1 MMRTHYRK
9 IVAALALA
17 LAACSASASA
27 VGLGFLADTPMAYLN
42 KNDKPVFVKAV
53 TDVLNDKK
61 DGETVQ
67 WSNEGLRNSVR
78 IAAEITASDTE
89 KTDAQTCRKVQVAL
103 SAKGQEQTLKL
114 KVCKAGTAAWKVAKS

>member
-1 MMRTHYRK
+1 MMRTHYKK
-9 IVAALALA
+9 IVATLA

-61 DGETVQ
+61 DGEAVQ

-78 IAAEITASDTE
+78 INAEITASDTE
-89 KTDAQTCRKVQVAL
+89 KSDAKTCRKVQVAL

-114 KVCKAGTAAWKVAKS
+114 KVCKAGTQAWKVAKV

>member
-1 MMRTHYRK
+1 MRIRPATLLS
-9 IVAALALA
+9 ALIFGSVVF
-17 LAACSASASA
+17 SASASA

-53 TDVLNDKK
+53 GDVLNDKK

-78 IAAEITASDTE
+78 IQADITASDTQ
-89 KTDAQTCRKVQVAL
+89 KTDAQTCRNVQVAL

-114 KVCKAGTAAWKVAKS
+114 TVCKAGAGEWKVKKQ

>member
-1 MMRTHYRK
+1 MRIRPATLLS
-9 IVAALALA
+9 ALIFGSVVF
-17 LAACSASASA
+17 SASASA

-53 TDVLNDKK
+53 TDVLNDKT

-78 IAAEITASDTE
+78 IAAEITASDTQ
-89 KTDAQTCRKVQVAL
+89 KTDTQTCRKVQVGL

>member
-1 MMRTHYRK
+1 MRIPTK
-9 IVAALALA
+9 PLFSALILGSAVL
-17 LAACSASASA
+17 CASASA

-53 TDVLNDKK
+53 ADVLNDKK

-78 IAAEITASDTE
+78 IAAEITASDTQ
-89 KTDAQTCRKVQVAL
+89 KTDAQTCRKVQVGL
-103 SAKGQEQTLKL
+103 NAKGQEQTLKL

>member
-1 MMRTHYRK
+1 MRSHTSK
-9 IVAALALA
+9 LLSALILGSAVF
-17 LAACSASASA
+17 SASASA

-78 IAAEITASDTE
+78 INAEITASDTE

-103 SAKGQEQTLKL
+103 NAKGQEQTLKL
-114 KVCKAGTAAWKVAKS
+114 KVCKAGTQGWKVAKT

>member
-1 MMRTHYRK
+1 MRIHTSK
-9 IVAALALA
+9 LLSILILGSAVF
-17 LAACSASASA
+17 SASASA

-53 TDVLNDKK
+53 TDVLNEKK
-61 DGETVQ
+61 DGETTQ

-78 IAAEITASDTE
+78 INAEITASDTE
-89 KTDAQTCRKVQVAL
+89 KADAQTCRKVQVAL

-114 KVCKAGTAAWKVAKS
+114 KVCKAGTQGWKVAKT